1 MRQKRLLTENEIKTI
16 IREEFAKDGIILTE
30 EELNELFGLFGK
42 SKLIKQINKLDPG
55 GEELDKL
62 GYDAARVKD
71 LDKGAL
77 KQILGDL
84 RDVKGVKAPKGII
97 QKVKDVYA
105 GVKDIG
111 IISGGAGTLL
121 GGEETFDIEKR
132 NELKGTAKKQIE
144 GWLTK
149 LEYEPLKTLYGALNK
164 EGFPNNDRSNF
175 KSNALY
181 IQEEYDKVVKDFES
195 EQIDATRANTIIAV
209 LRALVIYYQDFAMS
223 DKNFY
228 MVTEEEE
235 RMGAAQGA
243 VSKNFV
249 AAYGNK
255 LPLGLAIAGVGAL
268 GAGYA
273 ADSPFFQKFLQGF
286 KDMDTIPTS
295 STITQSV
302 QNSITELVPL
312 GEIKEGSGGIMV
324 LVRNLTPMKKFG
336 LDAAGGSIGDL
347 QKYPQVVKLIKASM
361 MNQQAGPAAL
371 DQLIQ
376 QNANPM
382 TSWVAGSASG
392 TGKVGEKL
400 FGINAGKFSEN
411 VTKVV
416 SDTIT
421 KQVEGVKNVP
431 ADTLKNKFLNGL
443 GNLLGPILKGLGL
456 GALAAAAASWLMR
469 QKGKGKLGGSR
480 MSLLKKMV
488 DGFLD
493 VKPKEGE
500 EGEKC
505 PDGSDP
511 PCEGEPPPPP
521 PPEPDCPDDQVK
533 NAEGECIDNPCLD
546 EPGTTYNPE
555 TGKCD
560 KEEEEPE
567 PPEKPYQLK
576 ISDADSGMVGNMIRD
591 FAEENNLELDEDA
604 LEELIGNLEDDWA
617 AQQAVKGADRFDIDN
632 EMEYAEIAE
641 GENIGSYFQQGHK
654 VSGDSAPRR
663 GTGTAKH
670 LKNVDDKLKDQTGG
684 RQGSGRRRHKSKYGH
699 IINVGSSKGRSKRH
713 RSLNWHLTQALTKPQ
728 SKASDPLK
736 GASLKQKKRLIRKI
750 VKAMKAD
757 LKDQGATVSHQEQ
770 QQEAQE
776 LKESKTLDRWKV
788 LSGLK

>member
-1 MRQKRLLTENEIKTI
+1 MSQKRLLTENEIKTI

-42 SKLIKQINKLDPG
+42 SKLVKQINKLDPE

-382 TSWVAGSASG
+382 TSWVAGSTSG

-567 PPEKPYQLK
+567 PEFKGPYELK
-576 ISDADSGMVGNMIRD
+576 INTIVEPIIRD
-591 FAEENNLELDEDA
+591 FAKENKLELDEDA
-604 LEELIGNLEDDWA
+604 LEELVQGILDQNWA
-617 AQQAVKGADRFDIDN
+617 GPQSTKGADQFDLDDPS
-632 EMEYAEIAE
+632 EYAGIAE
-641 GENIGSYFQQGHK
+641 GENIGSYFQRGHK

-670 LKNVDDKLKDQTGG
+670 LKNVDDKLSSGVGG
-684 RQGSGRRRHKSKYGH
+684 AERKKGRRRFKGKKGH
-699 IINVGSSKGRSKRH
+699 IINVGSSKGKGKRH
-713 RSLNWHLTQALTKPQ
+713 KSLNWHLHQALLGAQ
-728 SKASDPLK
+728 AGAADPIK
-736 GASLKQKKRLIRKI
+736 GASRTQKRRLMKKI
-750 VKAMKAD
+750 VRAMRAD

-770 QQEAQE
+770 QQESKQ
-776 LKESKTLDRWKV
+776 LSESKTLDRWKV